1 MAKMANHGYD
11 TPNIVTIGL
20 PNVAALNRAL
30 AKIKAANI
38 LHYAWV
44 EPDFNFG
51 FTSIATAP
59 IQGEQRKVLA
69 NYRVYNWPVA
79 KNTERPILNG
89 EDAGGTPAGPANAG
103 GSDAS
108 LLRP

>member
-69 NYRVYNWPVA
+69 NYRVYNSPVA
-79 KNTERPILNG
+79 QPQEHLGSNPRDVGSIPTGRANG
-89 EDAGGTPAGPANAG
+89 E